1 MQTSYFQLCLLLGM
15 ATALGA
21 SVSSSPAIGYP
32 APSTISTGSNPIWN
46 VGGRPSSVMTFD
58 APDDS
63 DIVITDIL
71 YGSTSSG
78 WLRLELELDG
88 EDIAAYAWVGSNDR
102 RAITL
107 QSGIRVPAGQTLTA
121 RFDAYTGFSSTR
133 YTFSGYY
140 ARP

>member
-1 MQTSYFQLCLLLGM
+1 
-15 ATALGA
+15 
-21 SVSSSPAIGYP
+21 
-32 APSTISTGSNPIWN
+32 
-46 VGGRPSSVMTFD
+46 MTFD